1 MSARHLE
8 IGKEMKHEQ
17 KENIQ
22 FMVSS
27 SGSTDFR
34 DLLHHP
40 DGDITVFQLN
50 CMGSEIIY
58 ILRP

>member
-27 SGSTDFR
+27 SGSTDFC
-34 DLLHHP
+34 DFLHHP

-50 CMGSEIIY
+50 CMGSEII
-58 ILRP
+58 